1 MQSVGSTNSVN
12 INPGLAE
19 LLSVD
24 APRFSDSLPAEKWF
38 EDLRNFVFPL
48 IQDEPRRKTRIAI
61 LDSGIDLPLEVQYAC
76 EDRLTYRSW
85 IEGDDTNGTDT
96 FGHGTHAAGLLLN
109 VSPHAEIF
117 VARITEKGELN
128 PNVIAEVGNPI

>member
-1 MQSVGSTNSVN
+1 MKNLGANSYEDRQSAQENN
-12 INPGLAE
+12 
-19 LLSVD
+19 
-24 APRFSDSLPAEKWF
+24 
-38 EDLRNFVFPL
+38 
-48 IQDEPRRKTRIAI
+48 
-61 LDSGIDLPLEVQYAC
+61 SGIDLPLEVQYAC

-85 IEGDDTNGTDT
+85 IEGDDTKGTDT

-128 PNVIAEVGNPI
+128 PDVIAEVGNPI